1 MGLGPVEHL
10 EPRTQITIRPFS
22 WVPIYTQHL
31 FCYLLWLLSKLKKIT
46 YAFST
51 LSKFTWPQ
59 FCPPCEKLPS
69 FSRFQIQG
77 IKEGLLFARC
87 REGIQ
92 FWISLWL
99 GGVTVHWHR
108 RPHVRLWEECGGW
121 QCWRAVRQD
130 ASLLDGGQVKDGFFS
145 PTALLQ
151 AEKNNSPHC
160 LSYESGRG
168 RIRHSLLGWCSFV
181 SPWRCWDSP
190 LAQLGGGGTRYF
202 CWAIWVFVSA
212 SRCSCVIVL

>member
-51 LSKFTWPQ
+51 LSRFTWSQ
-59 FCPPCEKLPS
+59 FWPPREKLPS
-69 FSRFQIQG
+69 FSWFQIQG
-77 IKEGLLFARC
+77 IKEGLLFAQC

-99 GGVTVHWHR
+99 GGVTVHRHR
-108 RPHVRLWEECGGW
+108 WRHVRLWEECGGW
-121 QCWRAVRQD
+121 QCWEGCKTGCKSLRWWSSQRWILLPDCPSPGREKQFPSLSQLWEWQRQNQ
-130 ASLLDGGQVKDGFFS
+130 AFPAGVMFLCFSMKVLGQSSS
-145 PTALLQ
+145 PA
-151 AEKNNSPHC
+151 
-160 LSYESGRG
+160 
-168 RIRHSLLGWCSFV
+168 GW
-181 SPWRCWDSP
+181 WR
-190 LAQLGGGGTRYF
+190 
-202 CWAIWVFVSA
+202 
-212 SRCSCVIVL
+212 